1 MLFTRCCLR
10 SLLEHERAPVSQ
22 SWLTVNPLSVR
33 LVYDESPCD
42 CDMRYDLED
51 DPRAEAWALLGV
63 IGPAAVAVRDD
74 RAVRGVGALI
84 NDFLGVS
91 FSCLLLLP

>member
-1 MLFTRCCLR
+1 
-10 SLLEHERAPVSQ
+10 
-22 SWLTVNPLSVR
+22 
-33 LVYDESPCD
+33 
-42 CDMRYDLED
+42 MRYDRED

-63 IGPAAVAVRDD
+63 VGTAAVAVRDD

-91 FSCLLLLP
+91 FSCLLLLPLKLEDEVIFAVDEGGFCRL